1 MIEFWLDSDG
11 NNDDNDSLSN
21 AVKPYIL
28 KAAPATST
36 ATAKRVSPHQMQVA
50 SSHLVTGTIS
60 TDGKLMTSG
69 GFYRA

>member
-11 NNDDNDSLSN
+11 NNDDNDSLSY

-36 ATAKRVSPHQMQVA
+36 ATSKRAFHPIKCWWPAAIWFRERFLRMGS
-50 SSHLVTGTIS
+50 
-60 TDGKLMTSG
+60 
-69 GFYRA
+69 